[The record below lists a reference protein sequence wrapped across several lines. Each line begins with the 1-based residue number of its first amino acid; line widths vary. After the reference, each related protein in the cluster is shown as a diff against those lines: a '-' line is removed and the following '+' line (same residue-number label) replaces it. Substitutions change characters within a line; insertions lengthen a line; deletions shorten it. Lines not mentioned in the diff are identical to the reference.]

1 MNYLEKIIEDVKNL
15 DEKKSTD
22 IVDNKPVTEIIE
34 SQKIYFW
41 IRIYLKEESEVI
53 EGDNYKME
61 YLPSGETLNTKFVSY
76 GKRNLNKNHEDQ
88 IINFDPEIDKKIL
101 CLMVDENEI
110 NTRTDIPFIRT
121 LFKTSRFYDYQI
133 IRRSDL
139 TFTNLRTNIITE
151 YIDCDF

>member
-110 NTRTDIPFIRT
+110 NTRADIPFIRT

-139 TFTNLRTNIITE
+139 TFTNLRTNIVTE